1 MERYK
6 HLFFGGMLFDVGKPL
21 ARVACLNIATKS
33 PLPLDLVEHYSHLY
47 GIGDGLH
54 GML

>member
-1 MERYK
+1 MEVT
-6 HLFFGGMLFDVGKPL
+6 GGKLPNDVIDVVEKL
-21 ARVACLNIATKS
+21 RVACLNIATKS

-54 GML
+54 GMLWK